1 MAVDIDLLVNNLEDN
16 IVEAESL
23 ALEAVRSAHV
33 PLVSPR
39 YSRLQLESGIR
50 GCNQLNGVKERV
62 SCLLVLTDQVVS
74 SIVSQSLAFYAN
86 AVNEKS
92 LVKMISSTGKAWD
105 TVFGLICRG
114 DNREVSLEYIFDI
127 RQFLMTQQSLLSR
140 HQSSV
145 FLNTFT
151 SSINKHGFIRPIFI
165 K

>member
-39 YSRLQLESGIR
+39 YSRQQLESGIR
-50 GCNQLNGVKERV
+50 GCNQLNGVQERV
-62 SCLLVLTDQVVS
+62 SSLLVLTDQVVS
-74 SIVSQSLAFYAN
+74 SIVSQSLAFYTD
-86 AVNEKS
+86 AVSEKS
-92 LVKMISSTGKAWD
+92 LIKMISSTGKAWN
-105 TVFGLICRG
+105 TLFGLICRG
-114 DNREVSLEYIFDI
+114 DYREVSLEYI